1 MSLHIGIVAGSAEG
15 AALCYRTIC
24 LEGAELLG
32 PHGHPE
38 ISMHGDNFADYVKCI
53 PLTTN
58 HCFIQFA
65 RKIRIV
71 RSSPSPYAVAT
82 MTSTNITSPPLT
94 ANAIL
99 AEEFVGEMPVAQSNS
114 KLSDDHCWD
123 AVVARDPA
131 RDGEFVFAVSTT
143 GVYCRPSCPARR
155 PRRKNVTFY
164 SHPVQAEKAGFRA
177 CLRCRPRALS
187 GNPQS
192 DLAKEVCRYIEQH
205 LDESITLERLGKAF
219 RQSPFHLQ
227 RRFKAAL
234 GITPREYA
242 DSCRLRQL
250 KRNLQAG
257 DNVTRAMY
265 DAGYGSSSRL
275 YEKTASQLG
284 MTPDK
289 YRRGAIAAAIR
300 YACADSPLGRMLIAA
315 TDRGVCA
322 IQFARSDGEL
332 IEGLKREFPFAT
344 RKPDAGGLQTWV
356 AALLS
361 KMSGKELNAA
371 LPLDIRATAFQRLVW
386 TYLQSIPFGAT
397 RSYSQVAKGIGQ
409 PTASRAVARA
419 CATNPVAVAIPC
431 HRVVREDGNISG
443 YRWGV
448 ERKKTLLELEQRP

>member
-1 MSLHIGIVAGSAEG
+1 
-15 AALCYRTIC
+15 
-24 LEGAELLG
+24 
-32 PHGHPE
+32 
-38 ISMHGDNFADYVKCI
+38 
-53 PLTTN
+53 
-58 HCFIQFA
+58 
-65 RKIRIV
+65 
-71 RSSPSPYAVAT
+71 
-82 MTSTNITSPPLT
+82 MTSNYTTFPDT
-94 ANAIL
+94 TDDAIL
-99 AEEFVGEMPVAQSNS
+99 VEDATLPMPVAHSNS
-114 KLSDDHCWD
+114 MNPTGTSDDARRNDDRRNDDPRWN
-123 AVVARDPA
+123 AVVARDA
-131 RDGEFVFAVSTT
+131 GQDGEFVFAVSST

-155 PRRKNVTFY
+155 PRRENVTFY
-164 SHPVQAEKAGFRA
+164 ARPEQAENAGFRA
-177 CLRCRPRALS
+177 CLRCRPRSFS
-187 GNPQS
+187 GSGHPQS
-192 DLAKEVCRYIEQH
+192 DSAKQICRYIEQH
-205 LDESITLERLGKAF
+205 LDEPITLERLGKVF

-289 YRRGAIAAAIR
+289 YRRGAIAASIR

-332 IEGLKREFPFAT
+332 IEGLKREFPFAV
-344 RKPDAGGLQTWV
+344 RKPDEGALRSWV

-361 KMSGKELNAA
+361 KMTGRELNAA
-371 LPLDIRATAFQRLVW
+371 LPLDIRATAFQRRVW

-397 RSYSQVAKGIGQ
+397 RSYGQVAKAIGQ
-409 PTASRAVARA
+409 PSASRAVARA

-431 HRVVREDGNISG
+431 HRVVREDGSISG

-448 ERKKTLLELEQRP
+448 ERKKTLLEMEQRSPEC